1 VNPRT
6 LFIAVLGVT
15 LLNGFVSPAV
25 PVVFLLSPVWM
36 PEFAPRSPI
45 AIFYG
50 TSLIVS
56 ISTLLLSG
64 VPAAVFERLSGRRQ
78 SDPVSMLLWLVA
90 AVLLTLP
97 GLL

>member
-1 VNPRT
+1 MNPRT

-45 AIFYG
+45 AVFYG

-56 ISTLLLSG
+56 VSTLMLAG
-64 VPAAVFERLSGRRQ
+64 VPAALFERLTGRQ
-78 SDPVSMLLWLVA
+78 DSDMASMLVWLGA

>member
-1 VNPRT
+1 M

-36 PEFAPRSPI
+36 PEFAPRSAI
-45 AIFYG
+45 AVFYG

-56 ISTLLLSG
+56 VATLVLSG
-64 VPAAVFERLSGRRQ
+64 VPAALFERVSGRQQ
-78 SDPVSMLLWLVA
+78 SDVVSMLVWLGA
-90 AVLLTLP
+90 AILLTLP
-97 GLL
+97 GLA

>member
-1 VNPRT
+1 MNPRT
-6 LFIAVLGVT
+6 LFIAVLGIT

-56 ISTLLLSG
+56 LSTLVLSG
-64 VPAAVFERLSGRRQ
+64 VPAALFERLTGRQQ
-78 SDPVSMLLWLVA
+78 SDLASMLVWLVA
-90 AVLLTLP
+90 AVALTLP
-97 GLL
+97 GLV

>member
-1 VNPRT
+1 MNPRT
-6 LFIAVLGVT
+6 LFIAVLGIT

-56 ISTLLLSG
+56 LSTLVLSG
-64 VPAAVFERLSGRRQ
+64 VPAALFERLTGRQQ
-78 SDPVSMLLWLVA
+78 SDLASMLVWLGA
-90 AVLLTLP
+90 AVALTLP
-97 GLL
+97 GLV

>member
-1 VNPRT
+1 MNPRM

-45 AIFYG
+45 AVFYG

-56 ISTLLLSG
+56 VATLALSG
-64 VPAAVFERLSGRRQ
+64 VPAALFERLSGRQQ
-78 SDPVSMLLWLVA
+78 SDIASMLVWLGA
-90 AVLLTLP
+90 AILLTLP
-97 GLL
+97 GLA